1 MTRHQSEAERRTQI
15 MRAARAVF
23 IEKGFMAARMQDVAR
38 RARLSKGA
46 LYFYFASKRE
56 LFYALVEDEQR
67 VTVSFL
73 ERATEDPRP
82 ATIKLLDLGRQ
93 YLDYFAGLKSP
104 PRFFLLMTEMAI
116 RDEEIRSRV
125 QDIHQHFVQRLAA
138 IIAQGQAQGEFGSM
152 DPVAVAQLLKAFVD
166 GLSGQSAVGI
176 RPDVERLST
185 DGIRLIFEGI
195 GLTPAAAVP
204 AAAVPAA
211 AAPEPVVV
219 ESVAAEPASDPDAL
233 EVSALGAR

>member
-23 IEKGFMAARMQDVAR
+23 IDKGFMAARMQDVAR

-46 LYFYFASKRE
+46 LYFYFGSKRD
-56 LFYALVEDEQR
+56 LFYAIVEEEQR
-67 VTVSFL
+67 VTLSFL
-73 ERATEDPRP
+73 ELAEQDPRP

-116 RDEEIRSRV
+116 RDEEIRDRV
-125 QDIHQHFVQRLAA
+125 QEIHQHFVNQLAA
-138 IIAQGQAQGEFGSM
+138 IIAEGQEQGEFGAI

-166 GLSGQSAVGI
+166 GLAGQSAVGI

-185 DGIRLIFEGI
+185 EGIRLIFEGL
-195 GLTPAAAVP
+195 GLTPV
-204 AAAVPAA
+204 
-211 AAPEPVVV
+211 AAPPV
-219 ESVAAEPASDPDAL
+219 AE
-233 EVSALGAR
+233 VG